1 MGSGSFLPKR
11 ILVPT
16 DFSSYA
22 HNAFLRA
29 LEIASTYHAAVI
41 LLHVID
47 EQVSQCVVDFC
58 LSETVVQQI
67 RKQQAMATADKLQ
80 REINSIVDNRR
91 GGIDITSDVR
101 NGITYDE
108 IIKVQQEKE
117 IDLIVMASHGKTGI
131 VKNLIGSVTE
141 KVVRGAKCPVIVIR
155 N

>member
-1 MGSGSFLPKR
+1 MDSGSFSPKR

-16 DFSSYA
+16 DLSSYA
-22 HNAFLRA
+22 HNAFLQA
-29 LEIASTYHAAVI
+29 LEIASAYHSAVL

-47 EQVSQCVVDFC
+47 EQVTQCVVDFC
-58 LSETVVQQI
+58 LSEAVVQQI

-80 REINSIVDNRR
+80 REINSIAENRR
-91 GGIDITSDVR
+91 GIDITIDERS
-101 NGITYDE
+101 GIPYDE
-108 IIKVQQEKE
+108 ILKVQQEKG

>member
-1 MGSGSFLPKR
+1 MGSGSFSPKH

-29 LEIASTYHAAVI
+29 LEIASTYHAAVV

-67 RKQQAMATADKLQ
+67 RMQQATATADKLQ
-80 REINSIVDNRR
+80 RELNNIVDNRR
-91 GGIDITSDVR
+91 GIEITSDVR
-101 NGITYDE
+101 SGISYDE
-108 IIKVQQEKE
+108 ILKVQQEKE